1 MISLNCIFSFQS
13 TMGGSFLYS
22 SMSRRCSRQQPLL
35 LNSVPQ
41 QREGSVHT
49 NWQIVGKLL
58 FLSYTNNRTLTLPPI
73 HGNHLHKSS
82 IENDTR
88 YSIYQ
93 VVKMNVKFFEQD
105 CEIRF
110 RDTLNCDLTIPQVIS
125 LIGQGVAQKY
135 HIFCSEIFNFQFTIF
150 LTTLQCK

>member
-1 MISLNCIFSFQS
+1 MKWIFILQKNLDGLVVKSYDYHITKVFARL
-13 TMGGSFLYS
+13 TY
-22 SMSRRCSRQQPLL
+22 RRIQLQVNTLL
-35 LNSVPQ
+35 TTYYVYIFGMYVYKNQ
-41 QREGSVHT
+41 A
-49 NWQIVGKLL
+49 
-58 FLSYTNNRTLTLPPI
+58 
-73 HGNHLHKSS
+73 
-82 IENDTR
+82 
-88 YSIYQ
+88 
-93 VVKMNVKFFEQD
+93 VKMNIKFFEQD

>member
-13 TMGGSFLYS
+13 TVGGSFLYY

-35 LNSVPQ
+35 LNSLPQ

-88 YSIYQ
+88 QYRYWWWSSRQRTDELYLCIYILLLWNKSKGEFLKKLVNSSTYHQ
-93 VVKMNVKFFEQD
+93 YMMKN
-105 CEIRF
+105 IRKKSF
-110 RDTLNCDLTIPQVIS
+110 GTNDS
-125 LIGQGVAQKY
+125 LKRL
-135 HIFCSEIFNFQFTIF
+135 QF
-150 LTTLQCK
+150 